1 MNRTNDDGYV
11 AVFTVPAQSG
21 NVYFLIFR
29 VRIVFFKGVFF
40 FLSNQSLIFEPN
52 NVETDKMQTYA
63 FNVVQLLWPVAVNFS
78 SRA

>member
-40 FLSNQSLIFEPN
+40 FFVKSEFDIRTEQRGNRQNANICIQCGATIMASGGKLQ
-52 NVETDKMQTYA
+52 
-63 FNVVQLLWPVAVNFS
+63 
-78 SRA
+78 